1 MNASRTHAPR
11 SIAALALGLALCF
24 LLPATAWAA
33 EEGGQGPG
41 WEGPLGVLIVV
52 VLGLLGCAGV
62 GATALLLRIM
72 LPGVAAA
79 ADASIGRLSTKR
91 LLLIGVVPL
100 IGAALVA
107 QGVGLAGSEVLGG
120 IFLLVVG
127 LPIAIA
133 ILVGAMAALPRIGAG
148 AMRSGAEAAPLAR
161 AAVGG
166 LVLGL
171 AMVSWALPPLGFL
184 ISLLLAGW
192 LLGTGLGTCMRR
204 SAATPP
210 SEAPSA
216 DAAESP
222 VG

>member
-1 MNASRTHAPR
+1 MKSSRTRLPR
-11 SIAALALGLALCF
+11 AAAALAVGLILCF
-24 LLPATAWAA
+24 ILPCTAWAA
-33 EEGGQGPG
+33 EEGAKEPG
-41 WEGPLGVLIVV
+41 WEGPLGVLLALI
-52 VLGLLGCAGV
+52 LGLLACVGI

-79 ADASIGRLSTKR
+79 ADASIQRLSTKR
-91 LLLIGVVPL
+91 LLLVGIVPL
-100 IGAALVA
+100 VGAAFVA
-107 QGVGLAGSEVLGG
+107 GGVKSTGSEALGG

-148 AMRSGAEAAPLAR
+148 ALRSGVEAAPLAQ

-171 AMVSWALPPLGFL
+171 AMVSWALPPLGFAV
-184 ISLLLAGW
+184 SLLLAGW
-192 LLGTGLGTCMRR
+192 LLGTGLGTCIRR
-204 SAATPP
+204 SAAAPP
-210 SEAPSA
+210 SEIPPG
-216 DAAESP
+216 DAVESP